1 MDIKD
6 FQTLTGLTLDEV
18 AARLDAELPGNAY
31 TSVPGGADLTDIDPG
46 YMRKTLNEVFGVC
59 GVGWGYKFASA
70 DLHTE
75 IENRPRSSGGTRRVY
90 VATLLRLTFWYRLVT
105 GNGNG
110 GDINGLHEIDASG
123 GSENDIESYALKGAI
138 TNALG
143 HAASNLGWQQSVYLG
158 LRSHKT
164 VGGRKP
170 AAKSAK
176 PAPAPTASK
185 PAPASKPTAPAAQT
199 TASPTPAPAAPAQT
213 TASLT
218 PADDLTRFVVKI
230 GKRAGKTLGEVYAEG
245 LEGSK
250 ALEFYTTMATG
261 SNREKEALKNAA
273 ISFLARHN
281 GHVPASTAA

>member
-105 GNGNG
+105 GNGN
-110 GDINGLHEIDASG
+110 DTAINGLHEIDASG

-176 PAPAPTASK
+176 PASAPAKPAPAPTASK
-185 PAPASKPTAPAAQT
+185 PAAPD
-199 TASPTPAPAAPAQT
+199 
-213 TASLT
+213 ASLT
-218 PADDLTRFVVKI
+218 PADDLTRFVIKI
-230 GKRAGKTLGEVYAEG
+230 GKRAGKTLGDVYAEG

-273 ISFLARHN
+273 ISFLTRHN

>member
-105 GNGNG
+105 GNGN
-110 GDINGLHEIDASG
+110 DTAINGFHEIDASG

-185 PAPASKPTAPAAQT
+185 PAPVASKP
-199 TASPTPAPAAPAQT
+199 ASPDT
-213 TASLT
+213 SLT

-230 GKRAGKTLGEVYAEG
+230 GKRAGKTLGDVYAEG

-273 ISFLARHN
+273 ISFLAKHN

>member
-75 IENRPRSSGGTRRVY
+75 IENRPRSSGGNRRVY

-110 GDINGLHEIDASG
+110 GDINGFHEIDASG

-176 PAPAPTASK
+176 PASAPAKPAPAPTASK
-185 PAPASKPTAPAAQT
+185 PAPVASKP
-199 TASPTPAPAAPAQT
+199 ASPD
-213 TASLT
+213 ASLT

-230 GKRAGKTLGEVYAEG
+230 GKRAGKTLGDVYAEG

-250 ALEFYTTMATG
+250 ALEFYTTMVTG

-273 ISFLARHN
+273 ISFLAKHN
-281 GHVPASTAA
+281 GHIPASTAA

>member
-75 IENRPRSSGGTRRVY
+75 IENRPRSSGGNRRVY

-164 VGGRKP
+164 VGGRKL

-185 PAPASKPTAPAAQT
+185 PAAPD
-199 TASPTPAPAAPAQT
+199 
-213 TASLT
+213 ASLT
-218 PADDLTRFVVKI
+218 PADDLTRFVIKI
-230 GKRAGKTLGEVYAEG
+230 GKRAGKTLGDVYAEG

-250 ALEFYTTMATG
+250 ALEFYTTMAAG
-261 SNREKEALKNAA
+261 SKEKEALKNAA

>member
-105 GNGNG
+105 GNGN
-110 GDINGLHEIDASG
+110 DTAINGLHEIDASG

-176 PAPAPTASK
+176 PASAPAKPAPAPTASK
-185 PAPASKPTAPAAQT
+185 PAPVASKP
-199 TASPTPAPAAPAQT
+199 ASPDT
-213 TASLT
+213 SLT

-230 GKRAGKTLGEVYAEG
+230 GKRAGKTLGDVYAEG

-273 ISFLARHN
+273 ISFLAKHN
-281 GHVPASTAA
+281 GHIPASTAA

>member
-1 MDIKD
+1 M
-6 FQTLTGLTLDEV
+6 
-18 AARLDAELPGNAY
+18 
-31 TSVPGGADLTDIDPG
+31 
-46 YMRKTLNEVFGVC
+46 
-59 GVGWGYKFASA
+59 
-70 DLHTE
+70 
-75 IENRPRSSGGTRRVY
+75 Y

-110 GDINGLHEIDASG
+110 GDVNGLHEIDASG

-218 PADDLTRFVVKI
+218 PADDLTRFVIKI
-230 GKRAGKTLGEVYAEG
+230 GKRAGKTLGDVYAEG

-250 ALEFYTTMATG
+250 ALEFYTTMAAG
-261 SNREKEALKNAA
+261 SKEKEALKNAA

>member
-105 GNGNG
+105 GNGN
-110 GDINGLHEIDASG
+110 DTAINGLHEIDASG

-176 PAPAPTASK
+176 PASAPAKPAPAPTASK
-185 PAPASKPTAPAAQT
+185 PAPVASKP
-199 TASPTPAPAAPAQT
+199 ASPDT
-213 TASLT
+213 SLT

-230 GKRAGKTLGEVYAEG
+230 GKRAGKTLGDVYAEG

-281 GHVPASTAA
+281 GHIPASTAA

>member
-105 GNGNG
+105 GNGN
-110 GDINGLHEIDASG
+110 DTAINGLHEIDASG

-199 TASPTPAPAAPAQT
+199 TAS
-213 TASLT
+213 LT
-218 PADDLTRFVVKI
+218 PADDLTRFVIKI
-230 GKRAGKTLGEVYAEG
+230 GKRAGKTLGDVYAEG

-250 ALEFYTTMATG
+250 ALEFYTTMAAG
-261 SNREKEALKNAA
+261 SKEKEALKNAA

>member
-176 PAPAPTASK
+176 PASAPAKPAPAPTAS
-185 PAPASKPTAPAAQT
+185 
-199 TASPTPAPAAPAQT
+199 TPAPVANKPASPD
-213 TASLT
+213 ASLT

-230 GKRAGKTLGEVYAEG
+230 GKRAGKTLGDVYAEG

-250 ALEFYTTMATG
+250 ALEFYTTMVTG

-273 ISFLARHN
+273 ISFLAKHN
-281 GHVPASTAA
+281 GHIPASTAA

>member
-105 GNGNG
+105 GNGN
-110 GDINGLHEIDASG
+110 DTAINGFHEIDASG

-176 PAPAPTASK
+176 PASAPAKPAPAPIASK
-185 PAPASKPTAPAAQT
+185 PAPVASKP
-199 TASPTPAPAAPAQT
+199 ASPDT
-213 TASLT
+213 SLT

-230 GKRAGKTLGEVYAEG
+230 GKRAGKTLGDVYAEG

-273 ISFLARHN
+273 ISFLAKHN
-281 GHVPASTAA
+281 GHIPASTAA

>member
-6 FQTLTGLTLDEV
+6 FKTLTGLTLDEV

-164 VGGRKP
+164 VGGRKL

-185 PAPASKPTAPAAQT
+185 PAPVASKPAA
-199 TASPTPAPAAPAQT
+199 SD
-213 TASLT
+213 ASLT

-230 GKRAGKTLGEVYAEG
+230 GKRAGKTLGDVYAEG
-245 LEGSK
+245 IEGSK
-250 ALEFYTTMATG
+250 ALEFYTTMAAG
-261 SNREKEALKNAA
+261 SSREKEALKNAA
-273 ISFLARHN
+273 ISFLAKHN
-281 GHVPASTAA
+281 GHIPASTAA

>member
-1 MDIKD
+1 M
-6 FQTLTGLTLDEV
+6 V
-18 AARLDAELPGNAY
+18 
-31 TSVPGGADLTDIDPG
+31 
-46 YMRKTLNEVFGVC
+46 
-59 GVGWGYKFASA
+59 
-70 DLHTE
+70 TE
-75 IENRPRSSGGTRRVY
+75 PCEILVKRPRSPSR
-90 VATLLRLTFWYRLVT
+90 AQPIHPCLLA
-105 GNGNG
+105 GNG

-176 PAPAPTASK
+176 LAPAPKPASAPTAS
-185 PAPASKPTAPAAQT
+185 P
-199 TASPTPAPAAPAQT
+199 APAQT

-250 ALEFYTTMATG
+250 ALEFYTTMAAG
-261 SNREKEALKNAA
+261 SKEKEALKNAA
-273 ISFLARHN
+273 ISFLAKHN
-281 GHVPASTAA
+281 GHIPASTAA